1 MSHWP
6 PTGIDSLLLAKCMLC
21 CFDMSLLGYTSLGKK
36 VGILIIPMQEKSR
49 DAIFRKEKAP
59 AGCSLL
65 TKGLQTQDI
74 NKKIKNVLGHM
85 LNISRNVVFTEEKN
99 PAGCSKLA
107 KDL

>member
-1 MSHWP
+1 MSAR
-6 PTGIDSLLLAKCMLC
+6 LATIP
-21 CFDMSLLGYTSLGKK
+21 YIPLGKT
-36 VGILIIPMQEKSR
+36 VVILIIPMLEKSR